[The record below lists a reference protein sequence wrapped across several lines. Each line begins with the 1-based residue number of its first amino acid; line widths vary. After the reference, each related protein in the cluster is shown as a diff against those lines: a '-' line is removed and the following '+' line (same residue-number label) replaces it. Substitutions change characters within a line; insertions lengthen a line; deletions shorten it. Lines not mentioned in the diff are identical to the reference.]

1 MMKKQTRTRIGM
13 ALWAGLMA
21 LATVVSPYGAPLAS
35 AETNAPVPEPSDEI
49 VYIDATGFIRV
60 IDMRYDGVPQ
70 VQWVS
75 ELNGWDE
82 IALGDVNNDGDQE
95 IIAIRGDGTEAKPG
109 IVAVF
114 DPVLAS
120 GVPDGKIGGIPW
132 AKLFELN
139 LGYKPVMVA
148 SGNFDAGIPGDQI
161 LVGGS
166 STDPNDPKKVY
177 KVAIFKQT
185 TATPDGRTWTEHQAR
200 YFEEHW
206 TRATAGDMVVGG
218 TDEVALVAAESDL
231 PSSGK
236 FALFHLDNNWKKLWD
251 FGDKARPAN
260 DAVFGQWLGGENESM
275 ELAVTRDPN
284 TGQSSVFIGNWS
296 SSEQKLVEGTALVY
310 APAAR
315 RLAFGNTNAANN
327 DELFLLRTVPSG
339 TDLPRLFN
347 VVRGGDVGNVHMWN
361 EKLSDDNG
369 WRAIVMGDTDGDGR
383 DELVIGRNDMIRV
396 YTNPSNGP
404 DEKVEFQV
412 TFNRRSLVIGDL
424 DKNGFVE
431 GPQFEIDKTEIVAA
445 TPSGTTV
452 QDVLHLRNSATAE
465 AVPFSIVADG
475 SPAWMAVSPSSGNVP
490 ANGVTQA
497 INITF
502 NATGLEPGVYRSR
515 LTIGSSANVNNAPL
529 SLVVTFTVQPALLT
543 ATPGSFFISLPVSPT
558 VQPTQTREI
567 KLTGTN
573 GTRFTAAVISA
584 PDVAAVSAALGGGIV
599 ASDLTDEG
607 VLRLTNAS
615 GATADVALQR
625 IAPSATLTDT
635 AWPSGLPWVSVTSNG
650 TTVPATLK
658 VTFDPAQ
665 LAGDFDS
672 GMLILFPDDSAG
684 TPPESLKLVPLM
696 MMRASTIQFTPLIA
710 KP

>member
-1 MMKKQTRTRIGM
+1 MMKKQTRTRLGM

-21 LATVVSPYGAPLAS
+21 LATVVSPYGAPQAS
-35 AETNAPVPEPSDEI
+35 AETNAAVPEPSDEI
-49 VYIDATGFIRV
+49 VYIDSTGFIRV

-109 IVAVF
+109 IVAIF

-139 LGYKPVMVA
+139 LGYKPMLVA
-148 SGNFDAGIPGDQI
+148 AGNFDAGIPGDQI
-161 LVGGS
+161 LVGGL
-166 STDPNDPKKVY
+166 STDPSDSKKVY
-177 KVAIFKQT
+177 KVTIFKQT
-185 TATPDGRTWTEHQAR
+185 TTTPDGRTWMEHQVR
-200 YFEEHW
+200 YFEEQW
-206 TRATAGDMVVGG
+206 TRASAGDMIVGG
-218 TDEVALVAAESDL
+218 TDELALVAEESDL

-236 FALFHLDNNWKKLWD
+236 FALFHLDNNWNKIWN
-251 FGDKARPAN
+251 FGDKSRPAN
-260 DAVFGQWLGGENESM
+260 DAIFGQWKGSQSE

-284 TGQSSVFIGNWS
+284 TGQTSLFVGEWS
-296 SSEQKLVEGTALVY
+296 ENDRKLVEDTALVY
-310 APAAR
+310 YPAAR
-315 RLAFGNTNAANN
+315 RLAFGNTNGRGNA
-327 DELFLLRTVPSG
+327 ELFLLRTVPAG

-347 VVRGGDVGNVHMWN
+347 VVRGDDSGNVHMWN

-383 DELVIGRNDMIRV
+383 DELVIGRNDTIRV

-404 DEKVEFQV
+404 DEKVDIPV

-424 DKNGFVE
+424 DKNGFIE
-431 GPQFEIDKTEIVAA
+431 GPQFEVDKTEIVAA

-452 QDVLHLRNSATAE
+452 QDVLRLRNSATAE
-465 AVPFSIVADG
+465 AVNFSIIADG
-475 SPAWMAVSPSSGNVP
+475 SPAWMNISPASGNLP
-490 ANGVTQA
+490 ANGVAQA
-497 INITF
+497 INLTF

-515 LTIGSSANVNNAPL
+515 LTISSSANVNNAPI

-543 ATPGSFFISLPVSPT
+543 ATPGSFFITLPITPT
-558 VQPTQTREI
+558 EQPTQTREI
-567 KLTGTN
+567 RLTGTN

-584 PDVAAVSAALGGGIV
+584 PDVAAVSAALGGAIV

-665 LAGDFDS
+665 LVGDFDS

-684 TPPESLKLVPLM
+684 TPPESLKLVPLI
-696 MMRASTIQFTPLIA
+696 MMRPLGMQFAPFVA